1 MQIQLA
7 TGGVVRRSRVR
18 HPGLPSVDITALQ
31 AAGAVSGL
39 GGERGCVMRLEV
51 SSVES

>member
-1 MQIQLA
+1 M
-7 TGGVVRRSRVR
+7 R

-31 AAGAVSGL
+31 QAAGAVSGY
-39 GGERGCVMRLEV
+39 GGERGCAMRLEV